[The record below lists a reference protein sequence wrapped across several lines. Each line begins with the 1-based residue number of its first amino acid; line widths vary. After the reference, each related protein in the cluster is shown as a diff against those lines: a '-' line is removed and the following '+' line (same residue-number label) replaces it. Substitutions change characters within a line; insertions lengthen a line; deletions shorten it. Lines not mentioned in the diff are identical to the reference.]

1 MPDRQTAPRSFESAL
16 VELEALVE
24 KMEGGD
30 LSLEDSV
37 TAYERGVALHGY
49 CEQALSAAERK
60 VRILTEGTGE
70 GGTGERLRPFEAD
83 TGDPSASEWGD
94 LAAGPRDTAPRPP
107 PPPRPPT
114 DGASE
119 VDDLP
124 F

>member
-1 MPDRQTAPRSFESAL
+1 MPDRQTAPRSFEAAL

-60 VRILTEGTGE
+60 VRILEPVRRWRR
-70 GGTGERLRPFEAD
+70 ERGSPPRC
-83 TGDPSASEWGD
+83 
-94 LAAGPRDTAPRPP
+94 AAGRGRA
-107 PPPRPPT
+107 
-114 DGASE
+114 
-119 VDDLP
+119 
-124 F
+124 